1 MSRSQLLQRQPGLLC
16 LPKGRALEDESR
28 AGLGHFQCVPL
39 LAVGQGVLGHS
50 VAVWVRLEA
59 AGAGQVASR
68 PHSECARVLLVPPIR
83 VGVLGR
89 WPTDPYVASMP

>member
-50 VAVWVRLEA
+50 VAVWGQ
-59 AGAGQVASR
+59 AGGGWPRAGGLSA
-68 PHSECARVLLVPPIR
+68 PF
-83 VGVLGR
+83 
-89 WPTDPYVASMP
+89 